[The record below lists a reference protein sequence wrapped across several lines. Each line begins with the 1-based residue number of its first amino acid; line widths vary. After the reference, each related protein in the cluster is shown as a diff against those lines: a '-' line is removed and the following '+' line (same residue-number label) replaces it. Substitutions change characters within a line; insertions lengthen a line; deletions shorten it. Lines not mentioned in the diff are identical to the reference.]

1 MRTNSTAT
9 LYNHYTDKETERTVY
24 KRTVITSVNWQ
35 EVQKTNVTDKGLVS
49 ADQINIFI
57 PFNADFEGK
66 EYISPKEYK
75 RLSDKDK
82 EKYFTLNNNDYIVKG
97 EISEDVPIE
106 KIKQS
111 YDNVSTII
119 SVLICDNGSPSIRH
133 FEVGGK

>member
-9 LYNHYTDKETERTVY
+9 LYNHYTDKETGKTVY
-24 KRTVITSVNWQ
+24 KRTIITSVNWQ
-35 EVQKTNVTDKGLVS
+35 ESQKTNVIDKGLVS

-57 PFNADFEGK
+57 PFNANFEGK
-66 EYISPKEYK
+66 EYIGPKEYR
-75 RLSDKDK
+75 RLSDEDK
-82 EKYFTLNNNDYIVKG
+82 EKYFTFDNNDYIIKG
-97 EISEDVPIE
+97 KISEDVPIE

-119 SVLICDNGSPSIRH
+119 SVLVCDNGSPSIRH